1 MKDMKKALF
10 LIAAMML
17 LPICSKAQKTY
28 VNIVAMD
35 VNKRYHSMYLS
46 GDVPSDVNTF
56 YDAYYNETT
65 LGDVINQLASHGFV
79 VEQMSCSQNES
90 SMRET
95 VLLSKTSSPSPTK
108 AHEIIR
114 SEKDGE
120 AVEVARF
127 NLQGIPVQPQE
138 KGVQII
144 VYSNY
149 TTRTVIVE

>member
-17 LPICSKAQKTY
+17 LPICSMAQKTY
-28 VNIVAMD
+28 VNVVASD
-35 VNKRYHSMYLS
+35 VNKRYHTMYLS
-46 GDVPSDVNTF
+46 GDVPSDINTF

-65 LGDVINQLASHGFV
+65 LGEVINRLASHGFV

-90 SMRET
+90 SMREV
-95 VLLSKTSSPSPTK
+95 VLLSKSSSPTPTK
-108 AHEIIR
+108 AQENTLPER
-114 SEKDGE
+114 EGE

-127 NLQGIPVQPQE
+127 NLQGIPVQPHE
-138 KGVQII
+138 KGVQIV